1 MAIRKY
7 RKKMNGGNVL
17 NKFKQGA
24 FDVQDG
30 ANKLNEKRKEHMAEA
45 ELHAQAA
52 KDSYHSTLRSGAM
65 GGTVPSPPV
74 MNNLAIPHAMPPSP
88 PQLGGKRRLKR
99 RTRRRRKRG
108 GEKKA
113 IDWTKDSDAYERWA
127 DKQAAYDFGG
137 VFNRGRGQTITAQPL
152 QKPKPKHHGKPYA
165 KLTKDEDGEEIVT
178 MGGRRKTR
186 RRRRK
191 HKRKRR
197 KTRRRRKHKRT
208 RRRRRRR

>member
-30 ANKLNEKRKEHMAEA
+30 AETLNEKRKQHMAEA
-45 ELHAQAA
+45 ELHTEAA
-52 KDSYHSTLRSGAM
+52 KESYHSTLRSGAM

-74 MNNLAIPHAMPPSP
+74 MNNLAIPPAMPPSP
-88 PQLGGKRRLKR
+88 PQLGGKRRRKR

-108 GEKKA
+108 GENT
-113 IDWTKDSDAYERWA
+113 IDWSQVDYDSWA
-127 DKQAAYDFGG
+127 DKQAARDFGG
-137 VFNRGRGQTITAQPL
+137 VFNRGRGQITAQPARRRS
-152 QKPKPKHHGKPYA
+152 KPEHHGKPYA

-186 RRRRK
+186 RRRK

-197 KTRRRRKHKRT
+197 KTRRRRKRKRT
-208 RRRRRRR
+208 RRRRR

>member
-30 ANKLNEKRKEHMAEA
+30 ANKLNEKRKQHMAEA

-74 MNNLAIPHAMPPSP
+74 MNNLAIPPAMPPSP
-88 PQLGGKRRLKR
+88 PQLGGKRRRKR
-99 RTRRRRKRG
+99 RTRRRRKHG
-108 GEKKA
+108 GEQT
-113 IDWTKDSDAYERWA
+113 IDWTKTKFDYDSWA
-127 DKQAAYDFGG
+127 DKQAAHDFGG
-137 VFNRGRGQTITAQPL
+137 VFNRGRGRTITVQPARRRS
-152 QKPKPKHHGKPYA
+152 KPKHHGKPYA

-186 RRRRK
+186 RRSRK

-208 RRRRRRR
+208 RRRRR